1 MLRIAAIELLLFALP
16 FLVFAAWLV
25 VIHKLRE
32 SKAIQAAMPM
42 AKLAIAGFILVIVGL
57 GTLATFHRAGTEGK
71 YHPATFE
78 DGKIKPG
85 RIE

>member
-25 VIHKLRE
+25 IRHKLRDSE
-32 SKAIQAAMPM
+32 AIQAAMPM
-42 AKLAIAGFILVIVGL
+42 AKLTVVGFILVIVGL
-57 GTLATFHRAGTEGK
+57 GALATFHRSGPEGT
-71 YHPATFE
+71 YRPATIE

>member
-25 VIHKLRE
+25 IRHKLRD
-32 SKAIQAAMPM
+32 SAAIQAAMPM
-42 AKLAIAGFILVIVGL
+42 AGLTIAGLAMAIVGL
-57 GTLATFHRAGTEGK
+57 GLLATFHRSGPEGK
-71 YHPATFE
+71 YQPATFE